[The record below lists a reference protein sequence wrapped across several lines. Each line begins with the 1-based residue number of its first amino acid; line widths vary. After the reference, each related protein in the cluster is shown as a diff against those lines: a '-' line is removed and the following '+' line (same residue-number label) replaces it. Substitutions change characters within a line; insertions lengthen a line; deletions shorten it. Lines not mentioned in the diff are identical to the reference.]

1 MPISNTRS
9 GFALAS
15 MYGDIKIDGTAD
27 TALAAITTSSTIR
40 DVLEI
45 LSACAAR
52 NRVTDV
58 DSTGYA
64 TSVQVST
71 GPTDITLTPATLA
84 TGANGTV
91 TPVVVGTL
99 ATVAP
104 VSTSYTYTLVS
115 GTGSTNNAVFSI
127 SGSTLRYIGGAAVGG
142 SLALRVRTT
151 NLSGQFYEEALT
163 VTVS

>member
-9 GFALAS
+9 AFALAS
-15 MYGDIKIDGTAD
+15 LYGEIKIDATAD
-27 TALAAITTSSTIR
+27 TALAGITTSSTIR
-40 DVLEI
+40 DVLDI

-84 TGANGTV
+84 VGANGSV
-91 TPVVVGTL
+91 TPVSVGTL
-99 ATVAP
+99 AAVAP
-104 VSTSYTYTLVS
+104 VTTSYTFTLVS

-127 SGSTLRYIGGAAVGG
+127 SGSALSYIGGAAVGG
-142 SLALRVRTT
+142 SLALRVRAT
-151 NLSGQFYEEALT
+151 NLSGQSFEKALT
-163 VTVS
+163 VTVA

>member
-15 MYGDIKIDGTAD
+15 LYGDIKIDATAD
-27 TALAAITTSSTIR
+27 SALAGITTSSTIR
-40 DVLEI
+40 DVLDI

-64 TSVQVST
+64 TSVQTST

-84 TGANGTV
+84 VGANGSV
-91 TPVVVGTL
+91 TPVTVGTL

-104 VSTSYTYTLVS
+104 ISTSYTYTLVS
-115 GTGSTNNAVFSI
+115 GTGATNNAVFSI
-127 SGSTLRYIGGAAVGG
+127 SGSTLQYIGGAAVGG

-163 VTVS
+163 VTVA